1 MHSIGILGCGWL
13 GISLAKNFK
22 KLKYNV
28 LGSRT
33 SLEGLS
39 EIKKIGIEGYLVV
52 LKKNKSEGIMSF
64 IKNIETLIISI
75 PPEKKILIQ
84 ILLKKFKL

>member
-1 MHSIGILGCGWL
+1 MHSVGILGCGWL

-22 KLKYNV
+22 KLKYTV

-33 SLEGLS
+33 TLEGLS
-39 EIKKIGIEGYLVV
+39 KIKKIGVEGYLVV

-64 IKNIETLIISI
+64 IKNIETLIISV
-75 PPEKKILIQ
+75 PPEKK
-84 ILLKKFKL
+84 KF

>member
-13 GISLAKNFK
+13 GISLAKNLK
-22 KLKYNV
+22 KLKYHV

-64 IKNIETLIISI
+64 IKNIETLIISV